1 VSTTPPQPPPPPP
14 QSAPPPTQGYDRPH
28 YGAGLQAFP
37 TPNGELVVFLVVSAV
52 VGIVALASDLV
63 DAGDFVTLSV
73 FLAAAYMIS
82 RGIAKASRVYEG
94 R

>member
-1 VSTTPPQPPPPPP
+1 MSSTPPPQPPPP
-14 QSAPPPTQGYDRPH
+14 QSAPPPTQGYDRPY
-28 YGAGLQAFP
+28 YGGAMQAMP
-37 TPNGELVVFLVVSAV
+37 TPNGELVVFLVVWAA
-52 VGIVALASDLV
+52 VGIITLASDAV
-63 DAGDFVTLSV
+63 DASGFVTASV